1 MTNRIA
7 AIYTDGACSR
17 THGGWAVIIP
27 AGEEGLIIQGGEPD
41 TTNNRMEIIAFME
54 ALKVCIKHNIT
65 PDIFSDSEYVVK
77 SYNGYLAAW
86 VRKGWRKADGKEV
99 KNEDLW
105 REIHRM
111 KAGLSPGPRL
121 LHVKGHN
128 GHALNEA
135 ADEYAVKARLIVEKT
150 GKAFRTRIRT
160 RNGEVVVPS
169 TETGSPAPDE
179 ATQAVETVR
188 TAPPA
193 ADDRPQAKESE
204 RGGILAFRI
213 LVERHKS
220 GKMTLED
227 LYDELSRN
235 REGIFGS

>member
-1 MTNRIA
+1 MRDRITE
-7 AIYTDGACSR
+7 IYTDGACSKKN
-17 THGGWAVIIP
+17 GGWAVIIP
-27 AGEEGLIIQGGEPD
+27 AGSEALIIQGGEPD

-54 ALKVCIKHNIT
+54 ALKVCIKHDIA
-65 PDIFSDSEYVVK
+65 PDIYSDSEYVVK

-86 VRKGWRKADGKEV
+86 VRNGWKKADNKEV

-111 KAGLSPGPRL
+111 KKGLRNAPRL
-121 LHVKGHN
+121 IHVKGHN
-128 GHALNEA
+128 GHAQNEI

-150 GKAFRTRIRT
+150 GQAFRTKIRT

-169 TETGSPAPDE
+169 TEAGSPAPDE
-179 ATQAVETVR
+179 TIRAPKTVL
-188 TAPPA
+188 TPPA
-193 ADDRPQAKESE
+193 AGDHHPAKESD

-220 GKMTLED
+220 GKMTLDD